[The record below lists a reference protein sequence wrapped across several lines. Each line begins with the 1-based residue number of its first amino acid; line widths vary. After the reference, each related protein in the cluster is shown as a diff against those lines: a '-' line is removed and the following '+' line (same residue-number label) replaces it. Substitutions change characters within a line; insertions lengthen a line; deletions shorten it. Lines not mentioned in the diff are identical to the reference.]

1 MPLSQFNLPF
11 LNHNSQREFPLA
23 THTTGTDKTG
33 SFTIPNDFLVGMDV
47 PINAS
52 MEMEPGQLFIR
63 KVSAYPTGYSI
74 TVAYEGPSSINDV
87 ATAMIPRANHKK
99 FEVYNLGGKTPF
111 EDVNGKVAVG
121 RFETID
127 SQPPGMWEFDLEATR
142 LDPHA
147 VSPQIRGVQAMIV
160 ANGAQRSVAMTGDI
174 ELVPGDNMQI
184 IPVITEGQDPKIIF
198 NAVEGEGLIQ
208 DCICEGDLADA
219 PCLKRINGVVPTP
232 DGNFYLVGDECLEI
246 QQTANGLKIVDKCCL
261 PCCGCEELEAITRDL
276 ERFNQ
281 QRAILEAFVS
291 TLQTQV
297 TTMELTVLGSR
308 LGDQGCITCE

>member
-11 LNHNSQREFPLA
+11 LNHNAQREYPLA
-23 THTTGTDKTG
+23 AQSTGTDKTG
-33 SFTIPNDFLVGMDV
+33 SFTLPFEFLVEMDI

-52 MEMEPGQLFIR
+52 MEMLPANLFIR
-63 KVSAYPTGYSI
+63 QIGVYPTGYSI
-74 TVAYEGPSSINDV
+74 TVAYEGTSTISDV
-87 ATAMIPRANHKK
+87 ATALIPRTTHQRTTP
-99 FEVYNLGGKTPF
+99 YNLGGIYPF
-111 EDVNGKVAVG
+111 DDINGKVVIG
-121 RFETID
+121 RLEAID
-127 SQPPGMWEFDLEATR
+127 DQPAGMWEFDPDATR
-142 LDPHA
+142 IDPDA
-147 VSPQIRGVQAMIV
+147 VRPQIRGVQALIV
-160 ANGAQRSVAMTGDI
+160 ANGTQRSVPLTGDI
-174 ELVPGDNMQI
+174 ELVPGTNMQI
-184 IPVITEGQDPKIIF
+184 IPVVTEGQDPKLIF

-219 PCLKRINGVVPTP
+219 PCIRKINGVTATP
-232 DGNFYLVGDECLEI
+232 EGNFYLVGDECLEI
-246 QQTANGLKIVDKCCL
+246 QQTDNGLRITDKCCL

-281 QRAILEAFVS
+281 QRSILETFVG